1 MHGLPRLRHA
11 KLNPKSNCTGIDLKS
26 YIQAELGG
34 LGGGGRGLKCTTSRV
49 GGALTCVVQSQVMP
63 TYASLRK
70 RDKYR
75 GSII

>member
-34 LGGGGRGLKCTTSRV
+34 LGGGG
-49 GGALTCVVQSQVMP
+49 P
-63 TYASLRK
+63 WFE
-70 RDKYR
+70 
-75 GSII
+75 IHN